1 MNYEVG
7 GEFNHEFKDFGT
19 TSLGATA
26 FFNDI
31 NNAIGSYRVDSSL
44 CSVPS
49 GTAPNQYCFQYQNVD
64 RGYSMGAKSL
74 QNKAFGVINSYLG
87 RIGVIYKEKLITE
100 IVTEIA
106 PIPLNLPLTRA
117 KT

>member
-1 MNYEVG
+1 MLFHANVGHKTNLPKIRGLYGGVDENYVKNDNLTSESLMNYEVG

-64 RGYSMGAKSL
+64 RGYSYGGRSL
-74 QNKAFGVINSYLG
+74 CKTRLLG
-87 RIGVIYKEKLITE
+87 
-100 IVTEIA
+100 
-106 PIPLNLPLTRA
+106 
-117 KT
+117 